1 MRFSSILFLSLLGG
15 CDLWPESQVIALDE
29 PLWSTDT
36 ITLDD
41 GVYAILPRAGRLV
54 RVGTNDTWHTVS
66 LDGARPLSIRADA
79 NHERL
84 MAHVQWPVCDDP
96 APNIVL
102 VEDCPEDSLY
112 WEAEMAIIDE
122 GKRVSVSSVPA
133 HMNGILRSDGETVLL
148 YMDNLRAN
156 VVTGPIIDLT
166 EVMFLDMTRASPSTE
181 RGLHATEG
189 SLHLD
194 GTRAVVMSRS
204 HVVVIDLVS
213 RRRARVP
220 AHARCGH

>member
-1 MRFSSILFLSLLGG
+1 MRLSSILFLSLLGA
-15 CDLWPESQVIALDE
+15 CDPWPQSQVIELDE
-29 PLWSTDT
+29 PLWNTDT

-122 GKRVSVSSVPA
+122 ARVAVSSVPA
-133 HMNGILRSDGETVLL
+133 HMNGMAFAPDGGRYSLHGQLR
-148 YMDNLRAN
+148 RA
-156 VVTGPIIDLT
+156 VVTGRSLT
-166 EVMFLDMTRASPSTE
+166 SP
-181 RGLHATEG
+181 
-189 SLHLD
+189 
-194 GTRAVVMSRS
+194 RS
-204 HVVVIDLVS
+204 CS
-213 RRRARVP
+213 WT
-220 AHARCGH
+220 